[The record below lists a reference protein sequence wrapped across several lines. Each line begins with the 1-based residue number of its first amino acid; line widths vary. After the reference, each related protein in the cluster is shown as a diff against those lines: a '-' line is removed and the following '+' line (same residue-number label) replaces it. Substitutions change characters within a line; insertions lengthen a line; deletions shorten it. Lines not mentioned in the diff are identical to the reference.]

1 MLNFTKIKVAQKLEM
16 SYRKL
21 KMNIE
26 RNVLDSKMNTASS
39 WSQHGSEKETEAIF
53 PKSEIF
59 LENTSC
65 SSLR

>member
-39 WSQHGSEKETEAIF
+39 
-53 PKSEIF
+53 
-59 LENTSC
+59 
-65 SSLR
+65 